1 MAFSF
6 DFGFIT
12 RPKCNGEGAANQIDQ
27 KQTGTVGTT
36 GTINTGA
43 GLRVPSALNPS
54 GDKWGQTG
62 GKPQNGQA
70 AQQVAST
77 GAVAKTANGAGDSG
91 NLSPVSPVPKTQ
103 AGTKKPSVYAG
114 VPSVPVV
121 PTEKTPNPNA
131 NAKTPTRRDSL
142 TPAVSYADPF
152 DPPPVSPKAEWVAQ
166 LATAYHL
173 HHFACKQCQS
183 AGRSLDLEHMRC
195 ETGGKLWK
203 DYQDAS

>member
-1 MAFSF
+1 MAFDLS
-6 DFGFIT
+6 FIT
-12 RPKCNGEGAANQIDQ
+12 RPKCNEDAAANQIHQ
-27 KQTGTVGTT
+27 KNAGTAGTT
-36 GTINTGA
+36 GTAFIHA
-43 GLRVPSALNPS
+43 GLRVPKTVEIT
-54 GDKWGQTG
+54 GDKRGQTR
-62 GKPQNGQA
+62 KPEQKGQA
-70 AQQVAST
+70 RQHESGTVA
-77 GAVAKTANGAGDSG
+77 GANTGDSG

-142 TPAVSYADPF
+142 TPAVSYAEPF

-166 LATAYHL
+166 LAAAYHL